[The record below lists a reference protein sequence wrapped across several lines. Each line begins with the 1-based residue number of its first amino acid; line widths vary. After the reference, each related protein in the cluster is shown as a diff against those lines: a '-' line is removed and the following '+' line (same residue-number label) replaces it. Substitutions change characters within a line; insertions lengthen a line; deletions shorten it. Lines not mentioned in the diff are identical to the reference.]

1 VTDESELEA
10 RAAELRRTV
19 YGTPGGHETDAVGE
33 LAKVEEALARLK
45 SPPAG
50 SESPSAAGA
59 PAAGAAG
66 PAGAADAA
74 QAAWPLAGGRR
85 TRGILITVA
94 AAVAVVVVG
103 AALALGPI
111 RELTDPPRGLAVF
124 DRAPVETDTGP
135 RGSDVT
141 LDQRAA
147 STLRHIGLVVGYD
160 VWVFRDGTDVC
171 MIAQLGEENGWGA
184 NCVTEEVFLD
194 RGIRRYIA
202 YDELC
207 DETRPP
213 GLEPGGALA
222 LAWSADSTEVE
233 WSIVPMSESGA
244 DRDRVQVPALPGG
257 SAAMTYEEWSSA
269 RLAARADGS

>member
-1 VTDESELEA
+1 MTDESELEA
-10 RAAELRRTV
+10 RAAELRRAV
-19 YGTPGGHETDAVGE
+19 YGTPGGHETDAVGD
-33 LAKVEEALARLK
+33 LAQIEEALARLK
-45 SPPAG
+45 SPPEG
-50 SESPSAAGA
+50 SEPPSAADA
-59 PAAGAAG
+59 PADAA
-66 PAGAADAA
+66 AAADAA
-74 QAAWPLAGGRR
+74 EAAGWHAQRRR
-85 TRGILITVA
+85 TRGILITIA

-111 RELTDPPRGLAVF
+111 RELTGPPRGLAVF
-124 DRAPVETDTGP
+124 DRAPVETDRGP
-135 RGSDVT
+135 RGSDVA

-147 STLRHIGLVVGYD
+147 STLRHIGLVVGHD

-207 DETRPP
+207 DDTRPP

-233 WSIVPMSESGA
+233 WSIVPMSESAA
-244 DRDRVQVPALPGG
+244 DRDRVRVPAVVEE
-257 SAAMTYEEWSSA
+257 SAAMTYEEWSST

>member
-1 VTDESELEA
+1 MTDESDLEA
-10 RAAELRRTV
+10 RAAELRRAV
-19 YGTPGGHETDAVGE
+19 YGTPGGHETDAVAE
-33 LAKVEEALARLK
+33 LAQVEDALARLRG
-45 SPPAG
+45 PPAG

-59 PAAGAAG
+59 PAAN
-66 PAGAADAA
+66 ADATD
-74 QAAWPLAGGRR
+74 AAAPLARRRR
-85 TRGILITVA
+85 TRGILIAVA

-111 RELTDPPRGLAVF
+111 REFAGPPRGLAVF
-124 DRAPVETDTGP
+124 DRAPVDADAGP

-141 LDQRAA
+141 LDQSAA
-147 STLRHIGLVVGYD
+147 STLRHIGRVAGHD

-213 GLEPGGALA
+213 GLEPGTAVA
-222 LAWSADSTEVE
+222 LAWNAESTEVE
-233 WSIVPMSESGA
+233 WSIVPISESGA
-244 DRDRVQVPALPGG
+244 DRDRLSVPALPSG
-257 SAAMTYEEWSSA
+257 SAGMTYEEWSSA
-269 RLAARADGS
+269 RLAARPDGS

>member
-1 VTDESELEA
+1 MTDESELEA
-10 RAAELRRTV
+10 RAAELRRAV

-50 SESPSAAGA
+50 SESPSAADA
-59 PAAGAAG
+59 PADAA
-66 PAGAADAA
+66 AAADAA
-74 QAAWPLAGGRR
+74 EAAAWHAQRRR

-111 RELTDPPRGLAVF
+111 RELAGPPRGLAVF

-135 RGSDVT
+135 RGSDVA

-147 STLRHIGLVVGYD
+147 STLRHIGLVVGHD

-202 YDELC
+202 YEELC
-207 DETRPP
+207 DDTRPP

-222 LAWSADSTEVE
+222 LAWNADSTEVE
-233 WSIVPMSESGA
+233 WSIVPMSESAA
-244 DRDRVQVPALPGG
+244 DRDRMRVPAVVRE